1 MRFAFY
7 PWDRRSSWTSSFGT
21 VSIAYGFA
29 YRPRIDPV
37 NGRLE
42 QGLEGLDCIGNRRRV
57 RQTQF
62 PDLDLPS

>member
-7 PWDRRSSWTSSFGT
+7 PWDRRSSWRSSFGT

-37 NGRLE
+37 NGKLE
-42 QGLEGLDCIGNRRRV
+42 
-57 RQTQF
+57 
-62 PDLDLPS
+62 